1 MRLRWS
7 FVIVMCLLMC
17 GCHREVPTPGSIEMV
32 GSKGDIIEINPSYTP
47 TLQ

>member
-17 GCHREVPTPGSIEMV
+17 GCHREVPAPGGVDMV
-32 GSKGDIIEINPSYTP
+32 VTKGDVVQIDPSYTP
-47 TLQ
+47 TL